1 MSNEER
7 YIHSHQYPE
16 LCGALIK
23 GNSDT
28 LKAALTL
35 EVSDLLVLS

>member
-16 LCGALIK
+16 LFGALIK
-23 GNSDT
+23 GNSET
-28 LKAALTL
+28 LKPTLTL
-35 EVSDLLVLS
+35 EGSDLLVLS